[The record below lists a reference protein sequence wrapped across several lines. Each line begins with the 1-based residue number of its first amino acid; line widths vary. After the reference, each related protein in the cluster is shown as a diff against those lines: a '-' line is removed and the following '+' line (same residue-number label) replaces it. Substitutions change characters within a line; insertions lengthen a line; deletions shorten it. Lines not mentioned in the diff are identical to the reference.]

1 MDDET
6 EDNDDQVDNL
16 NVSFASAVTE
26 NIEAPQDSN
35 SVYYSVSSNNI
46 SKENKSSTSIT
57 KQELLARYFKKLNT
71 GGYYCKLCS
80 GTKNS
85 NKVHKEVH
93 NSDANLRSH
102 LGRRHQLSEFLYP
115 SQRLN
120 FQSKSQLLSA
130 DLKKALD
137 DALIYSIV
145 KDSRPFGDFRKAG
158 FQHFLQVILPGT
170 NYKGPH
176 RVTIKKRLVNLYSSY
191 RRKLIEEFSTINHI
205 GLTVDAWTSPSRA
218 HLLRPALQLGRR
230 VAPST

>member
-1 MDDET
+1 TTATPQRSTENRDEDLHVMDDET

-85 NKVHKEVH
+85 NKV
-93 NSDANLRSH
+93 SFLR
-102 LGRRHQLSEFLYP
+102 
-115 SQRLN
+115 
-120 FQSKSQLLSA
+120 LL
-130 DLKKALD
+130 
-137 DALIYSIV
+137 
-145 KDSRPFGDFRKAG
+145 
-158 FQHFLQVILPGT
+158 
-170 NYKGPH
+170 
-176 RVTIKKRLVNLYSSY
+176 
-191 RRKLIEEFSTINHI
+191 
-205 GLTVDAWTSPSRA
+205 
-218 HLLRPALQLGRR
+218 
-230 VAPST
+230 